1 MQTTHHDH
9 GFEDLDPRTAAP
21 PARAILDETKA
32 SFGVVPS
39 VVARMAHSPEL
50 YRSFMA
56 LSDAFKHTT
65 LTPLEQESV
74 ILTFARDVGCEVCIA
89 MHQRLLAQA
98 GGAEVGAAI
107 LAAKAPADARSAALV
122 AFTEDLLRTRGDV
135 TPDVWA
141 SFLAAGYTRA
151 QALEIVLGFG
161 AYTMSTF
168 ANRLTG
174 GTLRPARAPAAG

>member
-1 MQTTHHDH
+1 MNAPHHDH
-9 GFEDLDPRTAAP
+9 GFEDLDPRTAPA
-21 PARAILDETKA
+21 PARAILDETRA
-32 SFGVVPS
+32 AFGAVPS

-50 YRSFMA
+50 YRAFME

-98 GGAEVGAAI
+98 GGADVGAAI
-107 LAAKAPADARSAALV
+107 LAAKPPPAPRVAALV

-135 TPDVWA
+135 TPAVWDA
-141 SFLAAGYTRA
+141 FLGVGFTRA

-174 GTLRPARAPAAG
+174 GTLRPAHAPA